1 MNPIKWER
9 KAVGKLNN
17 EGLLAYTAVVPRG
30 RGKEAENRAIILLH
44 GYGSHMGDLAGLAQ
58 TIGDNKYMF
67 FCPNAPIEIDIGYGQ
82 KGYSWYAMEPSA
94 GTAKV
99 DEAIVYLDATLT
111 EITARFNINRSDLV
125 IGGFSQGGMLAI
137 HAGLASGITFKGV
150 IAMSAKLVS
159 ESSIMSTQ
167 TPVFISHGSNDQVVS
182 GNEGRRAR
190 DVLESAGHIVT
201 YREYPMAHEIN
212 SVCLKDLNTWLNALF
227 QGNQS

>member
-1 MNPIKWER
+1 M
-9 KAVGKLNN
+9 NN
-17 EGLLAYTAVVPRG
+17 ERLLAYTAVVPRR
-30 RGKEAENRAIILLH
+30 RGNEAENKAIILLH
-44 GYGSHMGDLAGLAQ
+44 GYGSHMGDLAGLSQ
-58 TIGDNKYMF
+58 TIGDNKCMF
-67 FCPNAPIEIDIGYGQ
+67 FCPNAPIEMDIGYGQ
-82 KGYSWYAMEPSA
+82 KGYSWYTLEQSG
-94 GTAKV
+94 GTARV
-99 DEAIVYLDATLT
+99 DEAIVYLDATLD
-111 EITARFNINRSDLV
+111 EITARFGINRSDLV

-137 HAGLASGITFKGV
+137 HAGLASGRSFKGV

-182 GNEGRRAR
+182 VNEGRRAR
-190 DVLESAGHIVT
+190 DVLENAGHIVT

>member
-1 MNPIKWER
+1 M
-9 KAVGKLNN
+9 NN
-17 EGLLAYTAVVPRG
+17 EELLAYTAVVPSG
-30 RGKEAENRAIILLH
+30 RDKEAENRAIILLH

-82 KGYSWYAMEPSA
+82 KGYSWYAMAQSTE
-94 GTAKV
+94 TAKV
-99 DEAIVYLDATLT
+99 DEAIVYLDATVT
-111 EITARFNINRSDLV
+111 EITSRFNINRSDLV

-159 ESSIMSTQ
+159 VSSIISSQ

-182 GNEGRRAR
+182 VNEGRRAR

-212 SVCLKDLNTWLNALF
+212 SACLKDLNAWLNALF

>member
-9 KAVGKLNN
+9 KVVGKLNN
-17 EGLLAYTAVVPRG
+17 EELLAYTAVVPRG

-82 KGYSWYAMEPSA
+82 KGYSWYAMEQSA
-94 GTAKV
+94 GTARV

-111 EITARFNINRSDLV
+111 EITSRFNINRTDLV

-159 ESSIMSTQ
+159 ESSIISTQ

-182 GNEGRRAR
+182 VNEGRRAR
-190 DVLESAGHIVT
+190 DVLENAGHIVT

>member
-1 MNPIKWER
+1 M
-9 KAVGKLNN
+9 NN
-17 EGLLAYTAVVPRG
+17 EALLAYTAVIPRG
-30 RGKEAENRAIILLH
+30 HSKEAETRGIILLH

-58 TIGDNKYMF
+58 MIGDNKYTF
-67 FCPNAPIEIDIGYGQ
+67 FCPNAPIEMDVGYGQ
-82 KGYSWYAMEPSA
+82 KGYSWYAMDQTG
-94 GTAKV
+94 GTSRV
-99 DEAIVYLDATLT
+99 DEALVYLDATLT
-111 EITARFNINRSDLV
+111 EITSRFNINRTDLV

-137 HAGLASGITFKGV
+137 HAGLASGIIFKGV

-182 GNEGRRAR
+182 VNEGRRAR
-190 DVLESAGHIVT
+190 DVLENAGHVVT

-212 SVCLKDLNTWLNALF
+212 SACLKDLNTWLNALF